1 MSNSTQINF
10 ESSVTITVHFRCL
23 SGYFQDRNSLKKAWI
38 YAAKHDSISLWCLQ
52 YSSSGHNKLYLICR
66 YVLVTAGPVF
76 TEEMW
81 RLACCA
87 LQDAFSATLEPVKV
101 TVTITFTEVYTVQ
114 TSRMS
119 FDKKLFFVTSVSA
132 KSFLWKQLLRQ
143 GCQTQRP
150 AEFSFSHNKSTWS
163 SESSP

>member
-1 MSNSTQINF
+1 MIRLVYYV
-10 ESSVTITVHFRCL
+10 SSIVAVDIISFDVLCL
-23 SGYFQDRNSLKKAWI
+23 
-38 YAAKHDSISLWCLQ
+38 IS
-52 YSSSGHNKLYLICR
+52 R

-101 TVTITFTEVYTVQ
+101 TVIITFTEASTVQ
-114 TSRMS
+114 TSCMS

-132 KSFLWKQLLRQ
+132 KSFSWKQLLRQ
-143 GCQTQRP
+143 GCQTLRP
-150 AEFSFSHNKSTWS
+150 AELSSFRLIRKLQVCVLELGCGPPGAEFDTRRNLRL
-163 SESSP
+163 